1 MLDIIIIA
9 EFVELFLNDIACGNE
24 LYTGYVL
31 VDPHMRTLLNT
42 GAYKGD
48 SNLFGFFL
56 GFHSIVLPPMD
67 TFIRKPD
74 RAGFSHVFTSDLIK
88 TQTGALYAKNF
99 FPKRKTQQIQD
110 KDDQHRKA
118 NYQIELLD
126 AH

>member
-48 SNLFGFFL
+48 SNLFWLLSRFP
-56 GFHSIVLPPMD
+56 FHCITPYD
-67 TFIRKPD
+67 TFIRKP
-74 RAGFSHVFTSDLIK
+74 AGAGLSHVLISDLIK
-88 TQTGALYAKNF
+88 TQTGALYAKNL

-126 AH
+126 AQ